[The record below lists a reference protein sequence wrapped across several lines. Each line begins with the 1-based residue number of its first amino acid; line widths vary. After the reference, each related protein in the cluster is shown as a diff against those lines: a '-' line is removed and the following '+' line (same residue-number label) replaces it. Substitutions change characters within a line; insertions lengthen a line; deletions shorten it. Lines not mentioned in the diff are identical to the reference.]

1 MVEEL
6 KQRRARLE
14 HENRLLRTEKVV
26 GIAEKSALQDQF
38 IECLRD
44 VKRDT
49 LKRRFVSR
57 ERLPGMEAT
66 TTSFHPNSE
75 DEYAQDKQKILDI
88 IVANEEFTHFLF
100 ELVFGS
106 GA

>member
-1 MVEEL
+1 M
-6 KQRRARLE
+6 
-14 HENRLLRTEKVV
+14 
-26 GIAEKSALQDQF
+26 
-38 IECLRD
+38 
-44 VKRDT
+44 KRDT

-106 GA
+106 ASQRGVKGTASSKTVSKRLRNACRSLE